1 MKSPAS
7 NLGLGSEFDN
17 FLFAPVAEDS
27 NGLTVSVVSMLGR
40 LNLDPWQAAASL
52 AGLPVELATQKL
64 TALLGRLP
72 GPALQEPESRTLAIR
87 LVALLP
93 RAPKSAAPPPQTS
106 ATSGGSTHA
115 RLVTNGA
122 FLAIYLGVMLA
133 TQLVIAYLG
142 PTRDTT
148 THPLQSIAAPS
159 LTPPP
164 NSVK

>member
-1 MKSPAS
+1 MKAPAS
-7 NLGLGSEFDN
+7 NFGLGSEFDN
-17 FLFAPVAEDS
+17 FLFAPIAEDR
-27 NGLTVSVVSMLGR
+27 NGLAMSVVSMLGR

-72 GPALQEPESRTLAIR
+72 GPALQEPGSRALAIR

-93 RAPKSAAPPPQTS
+93 RRPENAARPLQASADSDGS
-106 ATSGGSTHA
+106 AHA
-115 RLVTNGA
+115 RRITNGA

-142 PTRDTT
+142 PTRDTAAQ
-148 THPLQSIAAPS
+148 PSPSIAAP
-159 LTPPP
+159 LHMPPP
-164 NSVK
+164 ASVK